1 MAPRTEFIC
10 KVKKKKTLL
19 LQKKKSKHS
28 LFCHGKGTKYLL
40 NK

>member
-10 KVKKKKTLL
+10 KVKKKKHTAIT
-19 LQKKKSKHS
+19 KKSKHS
-28 LFCHGKGTKYLL
+28 LFCHGKDTKYLL